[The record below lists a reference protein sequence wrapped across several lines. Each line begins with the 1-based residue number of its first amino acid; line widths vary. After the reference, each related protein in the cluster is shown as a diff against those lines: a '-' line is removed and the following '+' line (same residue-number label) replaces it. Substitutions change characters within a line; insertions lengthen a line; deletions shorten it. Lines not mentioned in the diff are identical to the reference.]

1 MDIVYTRSINDPELA
16 GKFTGKSGK
25 NTIAFI
31 SAWDETSPYIV
42 PFEEQSLGAAGT
54 NSYSNILRLK
64 RDIMKDSYL
73 GMMATDRR
81 EADGDGSNSTF
92 GGDAQIRFNENFRVD
107 AQVMGSYT
115 HEPNDSSMSA
125 GFPLINFG
133 DSDQYDSYFNG
144 EKFAGFGSEVDLVR
158 SGRHYNANL
167 WYDDYSPT
175 FRAENGF
182 VTQNDYR
189 LLGLWNGYMFQIEN
203 NKIFER
209 IEPSVEAA
217 RKYNYNGEFKDT
229 WVMPQMWFR
238 FKKQTYFWTG
248 YLWSEERFAETL
260 VEGIERWSWDIDSNF
275 SKYLSAGMY
284 GNLGHSVVRDRSNP
298 RLGDEWSYGVY
309 LYMKPMSQLR
319 FDVTYDSYQ
328 LDEIDNGARIFDT
341 FVTRGKL
348 SYQFTNKLFLRVIG
362 EYVDDSESISVD
374 PLLSYK
380 INPFTVFFLGSS
392 HGFDRFEDDPGTTP
406 VEIAQPGY
414 KQTERLFFVKFQY
427 LFRV

>member
-1 MDIVYTRSINDPELA
+1 
-16 GKFTGKSGK
+16 
-25 NTIAFI
+25 
-31 SAWDETSPYIV
+31 
-42 PFEEQSLGAAGT
+42 
-54 NSYSNILRLK
+54 
-64 RDIMKDSYL
+64 
-73 GMMATDRR
+73 
-81 EADGDGSNSTF
+81 
-92 GGDAQIRFNENFRVD
+92 
-107 AQVMGSYT
+107 
-115 HEPNDSSMSA
+115 
-125 GFPLINFG
+125 
-133 DSDQYDSYFNG
+133 
-144 EKFAGFGSEVDLVR
+144 
-158 SGRHYNANL
+158 
-167 WYDDYSPT
+167 
-175 FRAENGF
+175 
-182 VTQNDYR
+182 
-189 LLGLWNGYMFQIEN
+189 MFQIEN

-217 RKYNYNGEFKDT
+217 RKYIYDGEFKDT

-248 YLWSEERFAETL
+248 YIWSEERFAETL

-275 SKYLSAGMY
+275 SKYLSTGMY

-328 LDEIDNGARIFDT
+328 LDELDNGARIFDT

-362 EYVDDSESISVD
+362 EYVDDSESTSVD

-392 HGFDRFEDDPGTTP
+392 HGFDKFEDDPGTTP